1 MREEEI
7 RVGMEQTRKNLA
19 QAPPASSGGNT
30 SDDHGSEGGVPP
42 EVAAEDDR
50 EAAREADRVLMEE
63 RAREREREQWEEGV
77 AEEARDDSIVEEVED
92 EVPHC
97 PHLVTTQWRR
107 GTRRGYRR

>member
-1 MREEEI
+1 
-7 RVGMEQTRKNLA
+7 
-19 QAPPASSGGNT
+19 
-30 SDDHGSEGGVPP
+30 
-42 EVAAEDDR
+42 
-50 EAAREADRVLMEE
+50 MEE